1 MSARRR
7 GPEIRVATLIR
18 TVLASVVVGG
28 LTLAG
33 APTVAGART
42 TGPSGPH
49 SAGCGSAIAAGT
61 TDEAITSGDAARR
74 YRLAVPANSGPR
86 ALPLIL
92 NFHGFSSNAGQQ
104 AVYSQLEAKGPPRG
118 FVVATPQGTAT
129 PAFWNIVPQLAA
141 PDDVAFTNAL
151 IDHLEQTLCIDPT
164 RVYSTGISNGAGM
177 STLLGCRIPNRLA
190 AIAPVAGINLVA
202 ACPKGIPVSVI
213 AFHGTADPTVAYQG
227 GHTSDSLAGLP
238 EAPVPTSVAV
248 WGKRARCNPKPT
260 IRKATPH
267 VQLTNYQGCA
277 PGTNVELYT
286 IVGGGHTWPGSIDLA
301 YLGNTTH
308 EINAADLILA
318 FFAHH
323 TRPGAK

>member
-1 MSARRR
+1 M
-7 GPEIRVATLIR
+7 
-18 TVLASVVVGG
+18 
-28 LTLAG
+28 
-33 APTVAGART
+33 
-42 TGPSGPH
+42 
-49 SAGCGSAIAAGT
+49 
-61 TDEAITSGDAARR
+61 
-74 YRLAVPANSGPR
+74 
-86 ALPLIL
+86 
-92 NFHGFSSNAGQQ
+92 
-104 AVYSQLEAKGPPRG
+104 
-118 FVVATPQGTAT
+118 
-129 PAFWNIVPQLAA
+129 AA

-318 FFAHH
+318 FFARH